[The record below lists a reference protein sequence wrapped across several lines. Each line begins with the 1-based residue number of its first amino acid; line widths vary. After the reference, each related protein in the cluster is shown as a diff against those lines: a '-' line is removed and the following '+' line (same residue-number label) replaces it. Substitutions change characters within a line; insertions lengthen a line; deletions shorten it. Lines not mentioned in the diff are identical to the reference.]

1 MHKNDIKQGSK
12 GLKIGRMLLTASV
25 SLAVIGAFS
34 IPAFAVSNDEIMK
47 ELRRLQQRVQKVESK
62 LAITEKQLVDTKKEL
77 VETQHDLIDAQT
89 DTQKTNLKFSK
100 TTGMPELVSDDGS
113 SSMKLSGR
121 IQLDVASLP
130 DQYKNGREKDDNFFS
145 SRTESEVRRA
155 RLGIE
160 GVFHSDWEY
169 ELELDFA
176 ENEVDLKKAQI
187 TYGGIKN
194 NDFTAGYQRVAFG
207 LENTASSRYTI
218 FMERGLT
225 DTFSPDRN
233 LGIAWR
239 YTGWDWGQFK
249 VGAYIPN
256 SIDTITETDNGS
268 DDDTHRAD
276 AYNYI
281 GRITIAPVNLSDQV
295 LHFGAS
301 AAYTNYSNVDSDNGV
316 RYRARPES
324 HLSQRLVSTDEI
336 YDPDNTQQYGLE
348 AAYSGYGFLVQSEYV
363 KTSTKGYYD
372 DEDLTGDDDTYDYDS
387 WYVSA
392 AYMLTGESHAY
403 RSKGGTFGNVMPDRP
418 ISKGGWGA
426 WEIAGRYSTIDL
438 NDNGEYGGEMDSI
451 TLGLN
456 WYLENNLK
464 VMFNYVNYDA
474 DNYGDDSKYKDQ
486 DDNIFQTRLQWFF

>member
-1 MHKNDIKQGSK
+1 MYKNNIIRDSK
-12 GLKIGRMLLTASV
+12 GLKIKQMLLTASV
-25 SLAVIGAFS
+25 SLAVIGSFS

-62 LAITEKQLVDTKKEL
+62 LSITEKELLDTKKEL

-89 DTQKTNLKFSK
+89 DSQKTNLKFSK

-113 SSMKLSGR
+113 SSLKLSGR
-121 IQLDVASLP
+121 VQLDATSLP
-130 DQYKNGREKDDNFFS
+130 DQYKNGREKDDNFFA
-145 SRTESEVRRA
+145 SRTESEIRRA

-169 ELELDFA
+169 ELEVDFA
-176 ENEVDLKKAQI
+176 ENGVDLKKAQL
-187 TYGGIKN
+187 TYGGWKD
-194 NDFTAGYQRVAFG
+194 NDVTVGYQRVAFG
-207 LENTASSRYTI
+207 LENTASSRYSL

-233 LGIAWR
+233 LGVAWH
-239 YTGWDWGQFK
+239 YTGWDWAQFK

-268 DDDTHRAD
+268 DDDTHRVD

-281 GRITIAPVNLSDQV
+281 GRITMAPVNLSNQV

-301 AAYTNYSNVDSDNGV
+301 AAYTDYSSVDTDEAI

-324 HLSQRLVSTDEI
+324 HLSQRLVTTDEI
-336 YDPDNTQQYGLE
+336 YDPDNTQRYGLE
-348 AAYSGYGFLVQSEYV
+348 AAYSGHGFLLQSEYV
-363 KTSTKGYYD
+363 SASTKGYYD
-372 DEDLTGDDDTYDYDS
+372 DKNLKGDEDTYSYDS
-387 WYVSA
+387 WYLSG

-403 RSKGGTFGNVMPDRP
+403 RRKGGTFGNVMPDHP

-438 NDNGEYGGEMDSI
+438 NDNDQYGGELEDF
-451 TLGLN
+451 TLGVN
-456 WYLENNLK
+456 WYMENNLK
-464 VMFNYVNYDA
+464 MMFNYIHYDA
-474 DNYGDDSKYKDQ
+474 DNYNDDSKYMDQ